1 VPFIACR
8 DLDAGEVVLP
18 FQIEEDDDLFCP
30 TCEESMRVVSE
41 HTRGGSQ
48 IPKHFRHHVNL
59 GCEGESNEHKHA
71 KCTAAQLLD
80 ERLPE
85 LLDPSINYEIR
96 IEERLH
102 RGAQSDART
111 QIDVLARFDP
121 PAPRWGKG
129 LAIEVQHANKAKEIH
144 SYTQEVLA
152 EEISI
157 LWASS
162 ERFLRARGQLLD
174 GFDEL
179 ILGTHPDLD
188 RVTHHPQTQL
198 DASSWDRY
206 PLIERSPTYHLER
219 IEYTSPEIEARD
231 HLDPLRVELRAANRD
246 RGKGFRKTIRKYVS
260 DWQSKLNPEPGY
272 PYLREIQRRLPKK
285 RELDMRVKLPP
296 EYWRMIHLD
305 QFGLITWSLYYL
317 HGPGDQ
323 HEQEVMIIDAPQG
336 RVPVNDNINW
346 GGFEP
351 IEWEVT
357 KALPAG
363 QSECDQRG
371 CHNTARN
378 EFITSRDGVE
388 VIFTR
393 CGHHMYITKFELV
406 HRSGNMRF
414 NQ

>member
-8 DLDAGEVVLP
+8 DLDTGEVVLP
-18 FQIEEDDDLFCP
+18 FQIEELEELVCP
-30 TCEESMRVVSE
+30 TCEKAMHVVKA
-41 HTRGGSQ
+41 HTRDGSQ
-48 IPKHFRHHVNL
+48 IPKHFRHNVDL

-71 KCTAAQLLD
+71 KYTAAQLLHD
-80 ERLPE
+80 RLPH
-85 LLDPSINYEIR
+85 LLDSSITYEID

-102 RGAQSDART
+102 GDART

-121 PAPRWGKG
+121 PAPPWGEG

-144 SYTQEVLA
+144 SYTHEVLG

-162 ERFLRARGQLLD
+162 ERFLRPKAQLLD

-179 ILGTHPDLD
+179 ILGTHPDLE
-188 RVTHHPQTQL
+188 RVTQHPQAKL

-206 PLIERSPTYHLER
+206 PLIERSPRYHLDR
-219 IEYTSPEIEARD
+219 MEYTSSQLDARD
-231 HLDPLRVELRAANRD
+231 HLDALREELRDAPRD
-246 RGKGFRKTIRKYVS
+246 RGIDFAELYDQYSREWRTSVKF
-260 DWQSKLNPEPGY
+260 EPGY
-272 PYLREIQRRLPKK
+272 QYLREI
-285 RELDMRVKLPP
+285 REEIANEPHQEVRVKLPP

-305 QFGLITWSLYYL
+305 QFGLISWSVYYAV
-317 HGPGDQ
+317 GPDDQ
-323 HEQEVMIIDAPQG
+323 HEQEVVIIDAEE
-336 RVPVNDNINW
+336 RREPVNDSNYW
-346 GGFEP
+346 GAFEP

-357 KALPAG
+357 KALPQG
-363 QSECDQRG
+363 QSECDRRG
-371 CHNTARN
+371 CDNTARN

-388 VIFTR
+388 VPFTR

-406 HRSGNMRF
+406 HRSGNMRY

>member
-1 VPFIACR
+1 MPFIAYR
-8 DLDAGEVVLP
+8 DLDERELVLP
-18 FQIEEDDDLFCP
+18 SEIEEREDLLCLA
-30 TCEESMRVVSE
+30 CERSMHVVNA
-41 HTRGGSQ
+41 HTRAGSQ
-48 IPKHFRHHVNL
+48 IPKHFRHEVDL
-59 GCEGESNEHKHA
+59 GCTGESNEHRHA
-71 KCTAAQLLD
+71 KHTAAQLLH

-85 LLDPSINYEIR
+85 LLDPSIGYKIGW
-96 IEERLH
+96 EESLH
-102 RGAQSDART
+102 EDDERDAGT
-111 QIDVLARFDP
+111 QIDVLARFTP
-121 PAPRWGKG
+121 PAPHWGKG
-129 LAIEVQHANKAKEIH
+129 LAIEVQHKNKSKEIH
-144 SYTQEVLA
+144 RYTREVLA

-162 ERFLRARGQLLD
+162 ERFLRPKAQLLE

-179 ILGTHPDLD
+179 ILGTHTDIE
-188 RVTHHPQTQL
+188 RVTQHPQAQL
-198 DASSWDRY
+198 DASSWGRY
-206 PLIERSPTYHLER
+206 PLIERSPPYHLER

-246 RGKGFRKTIRKYVS
+246 RGKAFRKTISKYVS
-260 DWQSKLNPEPGY
+260 DWKSKLNPEPGY
-272 PYLREIQRRLPKK
+272 PYLREIQRSLPKK
-285 RELDMRVKLPP
+285 RELDMRVNLPP

-388 VIFTR
+388 VMFTR